1 MPVAPLAVLAAE
13 PVSSLPNHWLVG
25 GVVLLLLVV
34 CMGALLAFGH
44 GRDHS

>member
-1 MPVAPLAVLAAE
+1 MSVAPLVVLAAE
-13 PVSSLPNHWLVG
+13 SESSLPNHWLVAG
-25 GVVLLLLVV
+25 AVLLLLVV